1 METIFLLDYKLPFST
16 EARWEI
22 FAWLEGLLSR
32 KHFCFRKPK
41 ADVTTRQL
49 VALLFLHSLEVN
61 WLSRRSPGLEACQH
75 RQAKILVWKGVLVPH
90 TIPWQTTRRGSERP
104 CRSRSPHLGAE
115 LVGLHFGLFLEPVVS
130 VVVREGVLDERSEHK
145 DVADPEVDVQRLD
158 GRGPGEGGAGAH
170 HQRGHGQHGGDP

>member
-1 METIFLLDYKLPFST
+1 MAFQKVTR
-16 EARWEI
+16 ARC
-22 FAWLEGLLSR
+22 LS
-32 KHFCFRKPK
+32 
-41 ADVTTRQL
+41 AQTGEDL
-49 VALLFLHSLEVN
+49 
-61 WLSRRSPGLEACQH
+61 GLERCAVV
-75 RQAKILVWKGVLVPH
+75 AH
-90 TIPWQTTRRGSERP
+90 TIPWQTTRRGSGRP